1 MINHI
6 SGKLVEK
13 TPSWVVIEC
22 NGVGYVIQV
31 SLHTYSKIGEKDTC
45 KLFTHLQIR
54 EDAHTL
60 YGFADIEERKLFKLL
75 ISVSGVGASTAQIIL
90 SSYKPQEVVGAI
102 SHDDVD
108 FLKSIK
114 GIGAKTAQRI
124 IIDLKDKLAKEE
136 VLGQGEI
143 SFSSRNTILDEAL
156 SALIALGFDNNKSKK
171 MLEKLVNPEEE
182 QQVED
187 LIKLALKHL

>member
-143 SFSSRNTILDEAL
+143 SFSSRNTIRDEAL